1 MKRRI
6 RMEPISG
13 LEPGSKFTTNT
24 SEDLKGVVLSHG
36 NMGTSVY
43 WYDIPEHYKKKYYD
57 DETSRDERGNLYIG
71 LDTLFYMKKMI
82 IGSETSVIEITDKRK
97 GE

>member
-1 MKRRI
+1 MV
-6 RMEPISG
+6 PISG
-13 LEPGSKFTTNT
+13 LEQGSKFTTNT
-24 SEDLKGVVLSHG
+24 SEDLKGVVLGHG

-43 WYDIPEHYKKKYYD
+43 WYDIPEHYKKKHYD
-57 DETSRDERGNLYIG
+57 SETERDEKGNLYIG

-82 IGSETSVIEITDKRK
+82 IGSETSVIEITDKQK

>member
-1 MKRRI
+1 
-6 RMEPISG
+6 MEPISD

-36 NMGTSVY
+36 
-43 WYDIPEHYKKKYYD
+43 
-57 DETSRDERGNLYIG
+57 
-71 LDTLFYMKKMI
+71 LDNLFYMKKMV